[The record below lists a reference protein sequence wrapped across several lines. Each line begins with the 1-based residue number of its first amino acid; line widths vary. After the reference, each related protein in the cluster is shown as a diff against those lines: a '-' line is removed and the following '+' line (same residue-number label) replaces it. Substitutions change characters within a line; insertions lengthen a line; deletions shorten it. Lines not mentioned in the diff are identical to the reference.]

1 MSVIKKI
8 LPSKCYLCLTPNH
21 DRMQKSITL
30 VLILISSF
38 SYSQTLLEQFLTHP
52 TESGFIASKDGK
64 NLAWVLNDR
73 GKRNIVVKVGSELP
87 KLITDYQQDDGQEIT
102 QLAFSPNGLK
112 LLFVRGGAP
121 NRAGQNPNPASL
133 AEGAEQWIYF
143 KDVGTKSAPA
153 KIVAGNSPVFYR
165 DGLKFLF
172 AKGGQI
178 FESTLEVNAVPKP
191 LFLARGHNYHPQ
203 FSPNG
208 NEVLFISDRGDH
220 SFVGVYSLISKTIKW
235 ISPDITRDD
244 LAVWSPDGKSVAFIR
259 MPGVK
264 IGELENF
271 TNGTPFSVV
280 VTEVESNLTKVIWK
294 SPAADGGFAQ
304 GYSSTPLAWVT
315 ANRIL
320 FHSEHTGWNHVFSI
334 NPDGSDLKDI
344 TPGDGEVESFV
355 VDPAGQNIYF
365 DGNRED
371 INRRHIWKSN
381 VISGNPVAVT
391 SGEGIEMYP
400 TFGGN
405 ELYCLKSTFNTAKV
419 IARVDEAKKATV
431 PLFPQKMTAFNSS
444 LFVKP
449 EAVTFKAAD
458 GTLIHGQL
466 FINRSIPNKRAGI
479 VYMHGGPTRQ
489 MLLGFHYS
497 DYYSNAYAFNQLLA
511 NQGYVVLSVN
521 FRNGIGYGRDF
532 RMTKNQ
538 GPRGATEYQDIVAA
552 GKHLQTLPEVEPT
565 KIGLWGGSYGG
576 YLTAMGLA
584 RNPELFKAGVDLH
597 GVHDWSFDGQDAT
610 NGWGLQKSESDLAKK
625 SSPVADLSKWTGPV
639 LMVHGDDDRNVNFQ
653 QTVDLVEKLRAK
665 NVPLELLVLPDE
677 VHGFLRYDSWSRIF
691 TASKDFFDRKL
702 K

>member
-1 MSVIKKI
+1 MKK
-8 LPSKCYLCLTPNH
+8 LLL
-21 DRMQKSITL
+21 L
-30 VLILISSF
+30 VLLGATSPGF
-38 SYSQTLLEQFLTHP
+38 AQTLLEQFLSAP
-52 TESGFIASKDGK
+52 TESGFTSSKDGK
-64 NLAWVLNDR
+64 NIAWVINDR
-73 GKRNIVVKVGSELP
+73 GKRNIVVKTGTDFPRFV
-87 KLITDYQQDDGQEIT
+87 TDYPADDGQEIS

-112 LLFVRGGAP
+112 ILFVRGGAT

-133 AEGAEQWIYF
+133 ADGADQAIYF
-143 KDVGTKSAPA
+143 KDIGNKSAPA
-153 KIVAGNSPVFYR
+153 KIVSGNSPIFFR

-172 AKGGQI
+172 SKRGQI
-178 FESTLEVNAVPKP
+178 FESTLEINAEPRP
-191 LFLARGHNYHPQ
+191 LFLARGYNSRPI

-208 NEVLFISDRGDH
+208 NDVLFTSDRGDH
-220 SFVGVYSLISKTIKW
+220 SFVGVYSLISKAIRW
-235 ISPDITRDD
+235 VAPDVTQDQ
-244 LAVWSPDGKSVAFIR
+244 LPVWSPDGKSIAFIR
-259 MPGVK
+259 MPGTK

-271 TNGTPFSVV
+271 TTGTPFSLMVA
-280 VTEVESNLTKVIWK
+280 EIESGILKSIWK
-294 SPAADGGFAQ
+294 SPGLDGGFAQ
-304 GYSSTPLAWVT
+304 NYSANPIAWTST
-315 ANRIL
+315 NRIL

-344 TPGDGEVESFV
+344 TPADGEVESFV
-355 VDPAGQNIYF
+355 VDPTGQNIYF

-371 INRRHIWKSN
+371 INRRHIWKSSVMN
-381 VISGNPVAVT
+381 ANPTAVT
-391 SGEGIEMYP
+391 VGESIEMYP
-400 TFGGN
+400 TFAGN
-405 ELYCLKSTFNTAKV
+405 ELYCLRSSFNAPKQV
-419 IARVDEAKKATV
+419 ARIDESKKLAV
-431 PLFPQKMTAFNSS
+431 PVFPQKLVTFNAS

-449 EAVTFKAAD
+449 EAVTFKATD

-466 FINRSIPNKRAGI
+466 FINRTIATKRPGV

-497 DYYSNAYAFNQLLA
+497 DYYSNCYAFNQLLA
-511 NQGYVVLSVN
+511 NQGYAVLSVN

-538 GPRGATEYQDIVAA
+538 GPRGATEYQDVVAA
-552 GKHLQTLPEVEPT
+552 AKYLQGLAEVDPT

-584 RNPELFKAGVDLH
+584 RNPEIFKAGVDLH

-610 NGWGLQKSESDLAKK
+610 NSWGLLKSESELARK
-625 SSPVADLSKWTGPV
+625 SSPVSDLSKWVAPV

-665 NVPLELLVLPDE
+665 NVAVELLVLPDE

-691 TASKDFFDRKL
+691 TASKDFFDRNL

>member
-1 MSVIKKI
+1 MKK
-8 LPSKCYLCLTPNH
+8 LLL
-21 DRMQKSITL
+21 L
-30 VLILISSF
+30 VLLGATSPGF
-38 SYSQTLLEQFLTHP
+38 AQTLLEQFLSAP
-52 TESGFIASKDGK
+52 TESGFTSSKDGK
-64 NLAWVLNDR
+64 NIAWVINDR
-73 GKRNIVVKVGSELP
+73 GKRNIVVKTGTDLP
-87 KLITDYQQDDGQEIT
+87 RFVTDHPADDGQEIS

-112 LLFVRGGAP
+112 ILFVRGGAT

-133 AEGAEQWIYF
+133 ADGADQAIYF
-143 KDVGTKSAPA
+143 KDIGNKSAPA
-153 KIVAGNSPVFYR
+153 KIVSGNSPIFFR

-172 AKGGQI
+172 SKRGQI
-178 FESTLEVNAVPKP
+178 FESTLEINAEPKP
-191 LFLARGHNYHPQ
+191 LFLARGSNIRPI

-208 NEVLFISDRGDH
+208 NDVLFTSDRGDH
-220 SFVGVYSLISKTIKW
+220 SFIGVFSLISKTIKW
-235 ISPDITRDD
+235 IAPDVTQDQ
-244 LAVWSPDGKSVAFIR
+244 LPVWSPDSKSVAFIR
-259 MPGVK
+259 MPGTK

-271 TNGTPFSVV
+271 TTGTPFSVMV
-280 VTEVESNLTKVIWK
+280 AEIESGILKAIWK
-294 SPAADGGFAQ
+294 SPGLDGGFAQ
-304 GYSSTPLAWVT
+304 NYSANPIAWTST
-315 ANRIL
+315 NRIL

-344 TPGDGEVESFV
+344 TPADGEVESFV
-355 VDPAGQNIYF
+355 VDPTGQNIYF

-371 INRRHIWKSN
+371 INRRHIWKSSVMN
-381 VISGNPVAVT
+381 ANPTAVT
-391 SGEGIEMYP
+391 VGESIEMYP
-400 TFGGN
+400 QFAGN
-405 ELYCLKSTFNTAKV
+405 ELYCVRSSYNAPKV
-419 IARVDEAKKATV
+419 VARIDESKKLAV
-431 PLFPQKMTAFNSS
+431 PVFPQKLVSFNAP

-449 EAVTFKAAD
+449 EAVTFKAPD

-466 FINRSIPNKRAGI
+466 FINRTIATKRPGV

-497 DYYSNAYAFNQLLA
+497 DYYSNCYAFNQLLA
-511 NQGYVVLSVN
+511 NQGYAVLSVN

-538 GPRGATEYQDIVAA
+538 GPRGATEYQDVVAA
-552 GKHLQTLPEVEPT
+552 AKYLQSLAEVEPT

-584 RNPELFKAGVDLH
+584 RNPEIFKAGVDLH

-610 NGWGLQKSESDLAKK
+610 NSWGLLKSESELARK
-625 SSPVADLSKWTGPV
+625 SSPIADLSKWVAPV

-665 NVPLELLVLPDE
+665 NVAVELLVLPDE

-691 TASKDFFDRKL
+691 TAAKDFFDRKL